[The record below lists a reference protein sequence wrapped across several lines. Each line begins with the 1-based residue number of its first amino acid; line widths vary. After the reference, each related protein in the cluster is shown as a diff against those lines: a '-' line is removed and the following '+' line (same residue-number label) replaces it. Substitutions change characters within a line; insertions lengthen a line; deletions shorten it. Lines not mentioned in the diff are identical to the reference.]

1 MKKKIISFFLC
12 FLLIFSFPFYSYASD
27 YELSPSYTGTDVFGN
42 GYQTACDSSTCK
54 YDGSSITWS
63 DSAHLV
69 QTADIYAC
77 QFDFS
82 IIGSFSSDDVITINY
97 SNTLGGFK
105 FNTATCSFYE
115 NGDKTSSLSLTSS
128 SGSFSYTVLNNVD
141 DVRLIIYSE
150 DLTKSPTSATPSTRF
165 KVTFSVETAET
176 GLLKTIIE
184 YIKGIFSDIQDLP
197 NKISDF
203 FADLKNNLSSLF
215 ADVGEWFSQLG
226 DNLKQWFESVGEW
239 FSQLGDN
246 LKQWFEDVGN
256 WFSELFS
263 NISAFFI
270 GLWDDFTEWFKSL
283 FIPRDGYFSEM
294 FNLFGQWL
302 SDHLGFLA
310 QSADVITS
318 LINTI
323 SNLNGSSSG
332 VIVFPE
338 IRLPFLDNPLIMER
352 QEFDLLSY
360 INSISVLKQIYQIYQ
375 LIVTALFTFLFVK
388 YAYRK
393 FEEIL
398 KGREVTD

>member
-12 FLLIFSFPFYSYASD
+12 FLLIFSFPFTAYAADDSITFSADNLSMVADSTAYGVIGPVFDGSLQKLPTEYEITSNQVTAIQFIFSLKGNFTSGDKITTYATSSLGGVAFTEGFYSV
-27 YELSPSYTGTDVFGN
+27 YEEHSPSYTEVNVLSGN
-42 GYQTACDSSTCK
+42 GIAVDYTVKTSCNRIRFVFRSTAVKHSGDNTTASTRLK
-54 YDGSSITWS
+54 VDYNFTP
-63 DSAHLV
+63 
-69 QTADIYAC
+69 ADI
-77 QFDFS
+77 
-82 IIGSFSSDDVITINY
+82 
-97 SNTLGGFK
+97 
-105 FNTATCSFYE
+105 
-115 NGDKTSSLSLTSS
+115 
-128 SGSFSYTVLNNVD
+128 
-141 DVRLIIYSE
+141 
-150 DLTKSPTSATPSTRF
+150 
-165 KVTFSVETAET
+165 
-176 GLLKTIIE
+176 GLLNSIIE
-184 YIKGIFSDIQDLP
+184 YVKGIFSDIQDLP

-263 NISAFFI
+263 NISAFFT

-294 FNLFGQWL
+294 FNLFGEWL

-318 LINTI
+318 LIDTI
-323 SNLNGSSSG
+323 SNLDGSSSG

>member
-12 FLLIFSFPFYSYASD
+12 FLLIFSFPFTVSAADDSITFSADNLSLTAGSTAYGVIGPVFDGSLQMLPTEYDISSNQVRAIQFIFSFKSNFIPGD
-27 YELSPSYTGTDVFGN
+27 KITTFATSTLGGVAFTEGFYQVYEENAPSYTKLNVLSGN
-42 GYQTACDSSTCK
+42 GIAVDYTVKTNCNRITFVFYSTAIKHSGSNTTASTRLK
-54 YDGSSITWS
+54 VTYNFTP
-63 DSAHLV
+63 
-69 QTADIYAC
+69 ADI
-77 QFDFS
+77 
-82 IIGSFSSDDVITINY
+82 
-97 SNTLGGFK
+97 
-105 FNTATCSFYE
+105 
-115 NGDKTSSLSLTSS
+115 
-128 SGSFSYTVLNNVD
+128 
-141 DVRLIIYSE
+141 
-150 DLTKSPTSATPSTRF
+150 
-165 KVTFSVETAET
+165 
-176 GLLKTIIE
+176 GLLNSIIE
-184 YIKGIFSDIQDLP
+184 YVKGIFSDIQDLP

-263 NISAFFI
+263 NISAFFT

>member
-12 FLLIFSFPFYSYASD
+12 FLLIFSFPFTAYAADDSITFSAGNLSMVADRTAYGVTDPVFDGSLQRLDAD
-27 YELSPSYTGTDVFGN
+27 YGVTSNQVSAIQFIFSFKSNFTAGDQITTYATSSLGGVAFTEGYYYVYEENSPSYTKLNVLSGN
-42 GYQTACDSSTCK
+42 GIAVDYTVKTNCNSIRFVFYSAAVKHSGDNTTASTRLK
-54 YDGSSITWS
+54 VTYNFTP
-63 DSAHLV
+63 
-69 QTADIYAC
+69 ADI
-77 QFDFS
+77 
-82 IIGSFSSDDVITINY
+82 
-97 SNTLGGFK
+97 
-105 FNTATCSFYE
+105 
-115 NGDKTSSLSLTSS
+115 
-128 SGSFSYTVLNNVD
+128 
-141 DVRLIIYSE
+141 
-150 DLTKSPTSATPSTRF
+150 
-165 KVTFSVETAET
+165 
-176 GLLKTIIE
+176 GLLNSIIE
-184 YIKGIFSDIQDLP
+184 YVKGIFSDIQDLP

-263 NISAFFI
+263 NISAFFT

-283 FIPRDGYFSEM
+283 FIPRDGYFSEL

-323 SNLNGSSSG
+323 SNLDGSSSG

-352 QEFDLLSY
+352 QEFDLFSY

>member
-12 FLLIFSFPFYSYASD
+12 FLLIFSFPFTVSAADDSITFSSD
-27 YELSPSYTGTDVFGN
+27 NLSMVADSTAYGVIGPVFDGSLQKLPTEYEVTSNQVRAIQFIFSLKGNFTAGDQITTYVTSSLGGVAFTEGYYHVFEEHSPSYTKVNVLSGDGIAVDYTVKTSCNRIRFVF
-42 GYQTACDSSTCK
+42 YSTAVKHSGDNTTASTRLK
-54 YDGSSITWS
+54 VDYNFTP
-63 DSAHLV
+63 
-69 QTADIYAC
+69 ADI
-77 QFDFS
+77 
-82 IIGSFSSDDVITINY
+82 
-97 SNTLGGFK
+97 
-105 FNTATCSFYE
+105 
-115 NGDKTSSLSLTSS
+115 
-128 SGSFSYTVLNNVD
+128 
-141 DVRLIIYSE
+141 
-150 DLTKSPTSATPSTRF
+150 
-165 KVTFSVETAET
+165 
-176 GLLKTIIE
+176 GLLNSIIE

-239 FSQLGDN
+239 FSQLVDN

-263 NISAFFI
+263 NISAFFT
-270 GLWDDFTEWFKSL
+270 GLWDDFTAWFKSL
-283 FIPRDGYFSEM
+283 FIPRDGYFSEI